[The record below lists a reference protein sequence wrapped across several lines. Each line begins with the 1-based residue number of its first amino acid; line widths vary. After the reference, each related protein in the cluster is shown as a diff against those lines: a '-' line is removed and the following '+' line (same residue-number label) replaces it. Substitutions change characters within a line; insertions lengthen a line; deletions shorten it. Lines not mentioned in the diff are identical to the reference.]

1 MLKSTQEG
9 YRTLRWIRKKSV
21 QGLYPA
27 VADET
32 MQADIYGCQLSPCH
46 TG

>member
-1 MLKSTQEG
+1 MLKSTREG
-9 YRTLRWIRKKSV
+9 YRTLRWIIKKSV
-21 QGLYPA
+21 QGLYLA

-32 MQADIYGCQLSPCH
+32 MQADIYGCQLSSCH